1 MPATTE
7 VRQRIVYA
15 PEPAVTGSSPNTAKV
30 MKGKRTQVVTSKG
43 KTRRVA
49 VARIISTPTHITVE
63 PLRSAG
69 NSEVRSV
76 TVDVNSGIQTTMMRN
91 GSLRQQAVNRSLYEE
106 DPGLSSFVDQIRGRS
121 DPIQSQNPVVTGEG
135 LALLPHQTYVG
146 AIQRAWSRAPPSRSR
161 GTVERHLLSWHFPS
175 ARSLWLFASLGAS
188 ALMSANA
195 QAVEDSRTL
204 TFFHTHTEESTTV
217 TFRRGN
223 SYVSDGL
230 KQLNHFLRDWRA
242 EQSTSMDPRLFDII
256 WEVHRAVGSRSPVHI
271 ISAYRSPQ
279 TNQALRSRSRAVSEH
294 SQHMLGKAMDIR
306 FPDVDPGRIREAAMR
321 VQQGGVGFYPG
332 ANFVHVDV
340 GSVRAW
346 PRMSREQ
353 LAQLFPDGKTVQ
365 LPPDGKPLAGYE
377 QARAEILSRG
387 STGSSEPG
395 VERRSLW
402 ASLFGRRNDRLT
414 PVPATARQVGS
425 LRKHWP
431 MFPCRRDGRPSTL
444 KRPPPIPLAPSRRP
458 T

>member
-1 MPATTE
+1 M
-7 VRQRIVYA
+7 
-15 PEPAVTGSSPNTAKV
+15 
-30 MKGKRTQVVTSKG
+30 
-43 KTRRVA
+43 
-49 VARIISTPTHITVE
+49 
-63 PLRSAG
+63 
-69 NSEVRSV
+69 
-76 TVDVNSGIQTTMMRN
+76 
-91 GSLRQQAVNRSLYEE
+91 
-106 DPGLSSFVDQIRGRS
+106 
-121 DPIQSQNPVVTGEG
+121 
-135 LALLPHQTYVG
+135 
-146 AIQRAWSRAPPSRSR
+146 
-161 GTVERHLLSWHFPS
+161 ERHLLSWHFPS

-230 KQLNHFLRDWRA
+230 EQLNHFLRDWRA

-353 LAQLFPDGKTVQ
+353 LAQLFPDGKTVH

-387 STGSSEPG
+387 SAGSAEPG

-402 ASLFGRRNDRLT
+402 ASLFGRRNDGLT
-414 PVPATARQVGS
+414 PVPVTAEQVILPQALAYVPLPPRRPSIDLEATATPPAGTVTPADLAS
-425 LRKHWP
+425 LRIVFSKSQLAAWP
-431 MFPCRRDGRPSTL
+431 APEAPVVMARVNIQPFPVGTILIKASEKSIATAQTQFGDPKMEAARRA
-444 KRPPPIPLAPSRRP
+444 LARALAERAKAIIEQQASA
-458 T
+458 TTASITH

>member
-1 MPATTE
+1 
-7 VRQRIVYA
+7 
-15 PEPAVTGSSPNTAKV
+15 
-30 MKGKRTQVVTSKG
+30 
-43 KTRRVA
+43 
-49 VARIISTPTHITVE
+49 
-63 PLRSAG
+63 
-69 NSEVRSV
+69 
-76 TVDVNSGIQTTMMRN
+76 
-91 GSLRQQAVNRSLYEE
+91 
-106 DPGLSSFVDQIRGRS
+106 
-121 DPIQSQNPVVTGEG
+121 
-135 LALLPHQTYVG
+135 
-146 AIQRAWSRAPPSRSR
+146 
-161 GTVERHLLSWHFPS
+161 
-175 ARSLWLFASLGAS
+175 
-188 ALMSANA
+188 MSANA

-353 LAQLFPDGKTVQ
+353 LAQLFPDGKTVH

-414 PVPATARQVGS
+414 PVPATAEQVVLPQALAYVPLPPRRPPIDLETTATHPAGTIAPADLAS
-425 LRKHWP
+425 LRIVFSKSQLVAWP
-431 MFPCRRDGRPSTL
+431 APEAPVVMARVNIQPFPVGTTLIKASEESIATAQAQFGDPEMEAARRA
-444 KRPPPIPLAPSRRP
+444 LARALAERAKAIIEQQASA
-458 T
+458 TTASITH

>member
-1 MPATTE
+1 
-7 VRQRIVYA
+7 
-15 PEPAVTGSSPNTAKV
+15 
-30 MKGKRTQVVTSKG
+30 
-43 KTRRVA
+43 
-49 VARIISTPTHITVE
+49 
-63 PLRSAG
+63 
-69 NSEVRSV
+69 
-76 TVDVNSGIQTTMMRN
+76 
-91 GSLRQQAVNRSLYEE
+91 
-106 DPGLSSFVDQIRGRS
+106 
-121 DPIQSQNPVVTGEG
+121 
-135 LALLPHQTYVG
+135 
-146 AIQRAWSRAPPSRSR
+146 
-161 GTVERHLLSWHFPS
+161 
-175 ARSLWLFASLGAS
+175 
-188 ALMSANA
+188 MSANA

-353 LAQLFPDGKTVQ
+353 LAQLFPDGKTVTFPRMASRWPVTNRRVPRSCHAAR
-365 LPPDGKPLAGYE
+365 LGRPNRGWSAAAFGLASSVV
-377 QARAEILSRG
+377 AMIASRRFRRRRNRSYPA
-387 STGSSEPG
+387 STGLC
-395 VERRSLW
+395 SL
-402 ASLFGRRNDRLT
+402 AA
-414 PVPATARQVGS
+414 ATAA
-425 LRKHWP
+425 H
-431 MFPCRRDGRPSTL
+431 RP
-444 KRPPPIPLAPSRRP
+444 
-458 T
+458 